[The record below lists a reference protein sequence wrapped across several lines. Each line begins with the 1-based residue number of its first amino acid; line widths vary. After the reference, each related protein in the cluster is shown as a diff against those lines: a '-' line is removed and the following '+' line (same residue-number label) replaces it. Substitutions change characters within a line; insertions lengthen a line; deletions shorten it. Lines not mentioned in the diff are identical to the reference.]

1 MLNIFMGLESFQVYK
16 LFFGQRAL
24 ALPIIFMFLVFSR
37 STISK
42 KIKLG
47 ELIVYIFI
55 LLATVISSNSME
67 DLLYGTF
74 KVLLV
79 ILCLELLSIDRTKEL
94 SLKIPVVSALL
105 FVMVEFFL
113 RYSSVGF
120 DLVQVLGGSHELKLS
135 TPFFSDTNGMAVYIL
150 LSYILLLSMVTS
162 LISRILVVAFY
173 FPLMFY
179 TASVAGVLAFAA
191 STGLYL
197 LKYYPKFG
205 RMLAL
210 ITFVSLVTFATVF
223 LDELVSYGLYSKL
236 THTLDIFWILSNN
249 LKMFVIG
256 DGVFTGNFYSDTGQY
271 LHSYWSLLISSI
283 GLAPSIV
290 YIVLIYFKL
299 KYACTELF
307 VILPVLI
314 LSISYLNPFIEFLYF
329 FLALINI
336 SLYRQEVGE
345 RNDNFKTL

>member
-1 MLNIFMGLESFQVYK
+1 MGLESFQVYK

-24 ALPIIFMFLVFSR
+24 VLPIIFVFLVFSQ
-37 STISK
+37 STITK

-55 LLATVISSNSME
+55 LSATIISSNSME

-79 ILCLELLSIDRTKEL
+79 ILCLELLSINRTQKL
-94 SLKIPVVSALL
+94 NLKIPVVSAIL
-105 FVMVEFFL
+105 FVMVEFFF

-120 DLVQVLGGSHELKLS
+120 DLDQILLGSHDLKLS
-135 TPFFSDTNGMAVYIL
+135 SPFFSDTNGMAIYIL
-150 LSYILLLSMVTS
+150 LSYILLLSMATS

-179 TASVAGVLAFAA
+179 TASVAGVLAFTA

-210 ITFVSLVTFATVF
+210 ITFVSLVPFVTVYF
-223 LDELVSYGLYSKL
+223 DGLVSYGLYTKL
-236 THTLDIFWILSNN
+236 NHTLDIFSILSNN

-256 DGVFTGNFYSDTGQY
+256 NGIFTGNYYSDTGLY
-271 LHSYWSLLISSI
+271 MHSYWSLLISGI

-290 YIVLIYFKL
+290 FIVLICFKL
-299 KYACTELF
+299 KYATAELF

-314 LSISYLNPFIEFLYF
+314 LSLSYLNPFIEFLYF

-336 SLYRQEVGE
+336 SLYRQEVVE